1 MFYVGKSA
9 ESWTLSIFLA
19 KKVRKVGLC
28 HFYWRKKLGKLN
40 FVIFTGGKR
49 YGELDFVIFDG
60 GKVWKIDCNILW

>member
-28 HFYWRKKLGKLN
+28 HFYWRKNLESSTLSFLLAEKDTESWTLSFLMAEKFGK
-40 FVIFTGGKR
+40 
-49 YGELDFVIFDG
+49 
-60 GKVWKIDCNILW
+60 